1 MADPLSGVYKAR
13 QSPRVVVSRTPSGA
27 RPGRANSALSQRF
40 ERIATGRTASRQ
52 GPRYWRPEEIGS
64 GVAPP
69 RVPWRRYAG
78 GNWTGVRLMRIVM
91 IGAGYVGLVSGAC
104 LADFG
109 HEVVCVEVDESKVAS
124 LREGRVPIYE
134 PGLSELVLANQA
146 AGRLTFTTSLKAA
159 GRGANAIFIAVGTPS
174 LAEIGSADMRFVHDA
189 AREIAGVIEEFTV
202 VVVKSTVPIGAGDE
216 VERIIAERAP
226 RDRFAVVSNPEFL
239 REGAAIED
247 FKRPDRV
254 VIGVEDDRAREVMR
268 EIYQPIESNG
278 GPIVYT
284 SRRSS
289 EMIKYAA
296 NVFLAMK
303 VTFINEI
310 ADLCERLGADV
321 LDVSHGIGL
330 DDRIGRRFL
339 NPGPGFGGSCFPKDT
354 LALTK
359 LAADAKAPIRLVET
373 LVDVNDKRK
382 TAMAAKIVAACGGSV
397 AGKRIAVLGLT
408 YKPKTDDMRDAPSL
422 VIVPE
427 LQAAGAR
434 VVAYDPEGLRTAK
447 PLLPGVE
454 FADNAYA
461 CLKGADAAV
470 VVTEWDEF
478 RALDLARVK
487 ASLAAPIMV
496 DLRNIY
502 PIKAMKALGFRYVC
516 VGRGFGGEG

>member
-1 MADPLSGVYKAR
+1 
-13 QSPRVVVSRTPSGA
+13 
-27 RPGRANSALSQRF
+27 
-40 ERIATGRTASRQ
+40 
-52 GPRYWRPEEIGS
+52 
-64 GVAPP
+64 
-69 RVPWRRYAG
+69 
-78 GNWTGVRLMRIVM
+78 MRIVM

-109 HEVVCVEVDESKVAS
+109 HEVVCVEVDASKVAA
-124 LREGRVPIYE
+124 LRQGHVPIYE
-134 PGLSELVLANQA
+134 PGLSELVIANQGA
-146 AGRLTFTTSLKAA
+146 ERLSFTTSLKEAA
-159 GRGANAIFIAVGTPS
+159 RGAKAIFIAVGTPS
-174 LAEIGSADMRFVHDA
+174 LAEVGSADMRQVYDA
-189 AREIAGVIEEFTV
+189 AREIAEVIEDFTV
-202 VVVKSTVPIGAGDE
+202 IVVKSTVPIGAGDE
-216 VERIIAERAP
+216 VERVIAKRAP
-226 RDRFAVVSNPEFL
+226 PESYAVVSNPEFL

-254 VIGVEDDRAREVMR
+254 VVGVEDDRAREVMG
-268 EIYQPIESNG
+268 EIYQPIARNG
-278 GPIVYT
+278 GPIIYT

-310 ADLCERLGADV
+310 ADLCEQLGADV
-321 LDVSHGIGL
+321 LDVSQGIGL
-330 DDRIGRRFL
+330 DNRIGRKFL

-359 LAADAKAPIRLVET
+359 LAAEARAPIRLVET

-382 TAMAAKIVAACGGSV
+382 VAMAAKVVAACGGSV

-408 YKPKTDDMRDAPSL
+408 YKPRTDDMRDAPSL

-434 VVAYDPEGLRTAK
+434 IVAYDPEGVRMAK
-447 PLLPGVE
+447 AVLPGVE
-454 FADNAYA
+454 FAENAYA

-470 VVTEWDEF
+470 IVTEWDEF
-478 RALDLARVK
+478 RALDLNRVK
-487 ASLAAPIMV
+487 AALTKPIVV

-502 PIKAMKALGFRYVC
+502 PIKTMKSLGFRYVC
-516 VGRGFGGEG
+516 IGRGYGGEG

>member
-1 MADPLSGVYKAR
+1 
-13 QSPRVVVSRTPSGA
+13 
-27 RPGRANSALSQRF
+27 
-40 ERIATGRTASRQ
+40 
-52 GPRYWRPEEIGS
+52 
-64 GVAPP
+64 
-69 RVPWRRYAG
+69 
-78 GNWTGVRLMRIVM
+78 MRIVM
-91 IGAGYVGLVSGAC
+91 IGAGYVGLVSGTC

-109 HEVVCVEVDESKVAS
+109 HEVVCVDLDESKVRS
-124 LREGRVPIYE
+124 LRDGRVPIYE

-146 AGRLTFTTSLKAA
+146 AGRLSFTTSLKAA
-159 GRGANAIFIAVGTPS
+159 GRAAQAIFIAVGTPS
-174 LAEIGSADMRFVHDA
+174 LAEVGSADMRQVHAA
-189 AREIAGVIEEFTV
+189 AREIAEVIDDFTV
-202 VVVKSTVPIGAGDE
+202 VVIKSTVPIGAGDA
-216 VERIIAERAP
+216 VDRIIAERAP
-226 RDRFAVVSNPEFL
+226 RASFAVVSNPEFL
-239 REGAAIED
+239 REGAAIQD

-254 VIGVEDDRAREVMR
+254 VIGVEDDRGREVMR
-268 EIYQPIESNG
+268 EIYRPIERNG
-278 GPIVYT
+278 GPIIYT
-284 SRRSS
+284 SRRSA
-289 EMIKYAA
+289 EMVKYAA

-310 ADLCERLGADV
+310 ADLCERVGADV
-321 LDVSHGIGL
+321 LDVSHGVGL

-359 LAADAKAPIRLVET
+359 LAADAQAPIRLVET
-373 LVDVNDKRK
+373 LVEVNDKRK
-382 TAMAAKIVAACGGSV
+382 TAMAAKVITACGGSV

-434 VVAYDPEGLRTAK
+434 IVAYDPEGVRTAK
-447 PLLPGVE
+447 PLLPGIE
-454 FADNAYA
+454 FAESAYA
-461 CLKGADAAV
+461 CLRGADAAV
-470 VVTEWDEF
+470 IVTEWDEF

-487 ASLAAPIMV
+487 ATLAKPIIV

>member
-1 MADPLSGVYKAR
+1 
-13 QSPRVVVSRTPSGA
+13 
-27 RPGRANSALSQRF
+27 
-40 ERIATGRTASRQ
+40 
-52 GPRYWRPEEIGS
+52 
-64 GVAPP
+64 
-69 RVPWRRYAG
+69 
-78 GNWTGVRLMRIVM
+78 MRIVM

-134 PGLSELVLANQA
+134 PGLSELALANQA
-146 AGRLTFTTSLKAA
+146 AGRLSFTTDLKAA
-159 GRGANAIFIAVGTPS
+159 GQGAQAVFIAVGTPS
-174 LAEIGSADMRFVHDA
+174 MAEVGSADMRFVHQA
-189 AREIAGVIEEFTV
+189 ARDIAGIIKGFTV
-202 VVVKSTVPIGAGDE
+202 VVVKSTVPVGAGDE
-216 VERIIAERAP
+216 VERVIAERVP
-226 RDRFAVVSNPEFL
+226 KDSFAVVSNPEFL
-239 REGAAIED
+239 REGAAIDD
-247 FKRPDRV
+247 FKRPDRI
-254 VIGVEDDRAREVMR
+254 VIGVEEDRAREVMA
-268 EIYQPIESNG
+268 EIYRPIERNG
-278 GPIVYT
+278 GRIVYT
-284 SRRSS
+284 TRRSS

-310 ADLCERLGADV
+310 ADLCERVGADV
-321 LDVSHGIGL
+321 LDVSDGIGL
-330 DDRIGRRFL
+330 DDRIGRKFL

-359 LAADAKAPIRLVET
+359 LAAEAKAPIRLVET

-382 TAMAAKIVAACGGSV
+382 TAMAAKIVRACGGSV

-408 YKPKTDDMRDAPSL
+408 YKPRTDDMRDAPSL

-434 VVAYDPEGLRTAK
+434 VVAYDPEGVRTAK

-454 FADNAYA
+454 FADSAYA
-461 CLKGADAAV
+461 CLKGADAGV
-470 VVTEWDEF
+470 IVTEWDEF

-487 ASLAAPIMV
+487 ASLNTPIII

>member
-1 MADPLSGVYKAR
+1 
-13 QSPRVVVSRTPSGA
+13 
-27 RPGRANSALSQRF
+27 
-40 ERIATGRTASRQ
+40 
-52 GPRYWRPEEIGS
+52 
-64 GVAPP
+64 
-69 RVPWRRYAG
+69 
-78 GNWTGVRLMRIVM
+78 MRIVM

-109 HEVVCVEVDESKVAS
+109 HEVVCVEVDEIKVLS

-134 PGLSELVLANQA
+134 PGLSELALANQA
-146 AGRLTFTTSLKAA
+146 AGRLSFTSDLKAA
-159 GRGANAIFIAVGTPS
+159 GRGAQAVFIAVGTPS
-174 LAEIGSADMRFVHDA
+174 LAEVGSADMRFVHHA
-189 AREIAGVIEEFTV
+189 ARSIAEIIEAFTV

-216 VERIIAERAP
+216 VEHIIAKRVP
-226 RDRFAVVSNPEFL
+226 KDSFAVVSNPEFL

-254 VIGVEDDRAREVMR
+254 VIGVEDERAREVMA
-268 EIYQPIESNG
+268 EIYRPIERNG
-278 GPIVYT
+278 GRIVYT

-310 ADLCERLGADV
+310 ADLCERVGADV
-321 LDVSHGIGL
+321 LDVSDGIGL
-330 DDRIGRRFL
+330 DDRIGRKFL

-359 LAADAKAPIRLVET
+359 LAAEAKAPIRLVET

-382 TAMAAKIVAACGGSV
+382 TAMAAKIVSACGGSV
-397 AGKRIAVLGLT
+397 NGKRIAVLGLT
-408 YKPKTDDMRDAPSL
+408 YKPRTDDMRDAPSL

-427 LQAAGAR
+427 LQAAGAH
-434 VVAYDPEGLRTAK
+434 VVAYDPEGVQTAK

-454 FADNAYA
+454 FADNAYT
-461 CLKGADAAV
+461 CVKGADAAV
-470 VVTEWDEF
+470 IVTEWDEF
-478 RALDLARVK
+478 RALDLGRVK
-487 ASLAAPIMV
+487 SSLTTPIIV

-502 PIKAMKALGFRYVC
+502 PIKTMKALGFRYVC

>member
-1 MADPLSGVYKAR
+1 MGVH
-13 QSPRVVVSRTPSGA
+13 SV
-27 RPGRANSALSQRF
+27 
-40 ERIATGRTASRQ
+40 
-52 GPRYWRPEEIGS
+52 
-64 GVAPP
+64 
-69 RVPWRRYAG
+69 
-78 GNWTGVRLMRIVM
+78 RIVM
-91 IGAGYVGLVSGAC
+91 VGAGYVGLVSGAC

-109 HEVVCVEVDESKVAS
+109 HEVVCVEVDERKVAG
-124 LREGRVPIYE
+124 LRAGRVPIYE
-134 PGLSELVLANQA
+134 PGLSELALANQA
-146 AGRLTFTTSLKAA
+146 AGRLSFTTSLKEA
-159 GRGANAIFIAVGTPS
+159 GRGAQAIFIAVGTPS
-174 LAEIGSADMRFVHDA
+174 LAEVGSADMHFVHDA
-189 AREIAGVIEEFTV
+189 ARAIGEIIQDFTV

-216 VERIIAERAP
+216 VEKIVAKHAP
-226 RDRFAVVSNPEFL
+226 RGSFAVVSNPEFL
-239 REGAAIED
+239 REGAAIDD

-254 VIGVEDDRAREVMR
+254 VIGVEDDRAREVMG
-268 EIYQPIESNG
+268 EIYRPIERNG
-278 GPIVYT
+278 GRIVYT

-310 ADLCERLGADV
+310 ADLCESVGADV

-330 DDRIGRRFL
+330 DDRIGRKFL

-359 LAADAKAPIRLVET
+359 LAAEAKAPIRLVET

-382 TAMAAKIVAACGGSV
+382 TAMAAKVIKACGGSV

-422 VIVPE
+422 VILPE
-427 LQAAGAR
+427 LQAAGAHI
-434 VVAYDPEGLRTAK
+434 VAYDPEGVRTAK

-470 VVTEWDEF
+470 IITEWDEF

-487 ASLAAPIMV
+487 ASLTTPIV
-496 DLRNIY
+496 IDLRNIY
-502 PIKAMKALGFRYVC
+502 PIETMKAHGFRYVC